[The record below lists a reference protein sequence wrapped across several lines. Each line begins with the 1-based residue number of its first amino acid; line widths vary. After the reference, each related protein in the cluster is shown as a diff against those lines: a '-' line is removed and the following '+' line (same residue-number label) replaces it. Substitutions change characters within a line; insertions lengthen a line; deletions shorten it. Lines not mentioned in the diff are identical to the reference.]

1 MKFNLFAT
9 LDWIKLCVKHPKF
22 LFGKNI
28 DWIEIVLEV
37 NGIIYMRRM
46 KFCGAEKYGVI
57 SIAAHRTVRLMRTS
71 LDFYLLNDCENLGV
85 II

>member
-22 LFGKNI
+22 LFGKNM

-37 NGIIYMRRM
+37 NGIAL
-46 KFCGAEKYGVI
+46 FVCAE
-57 SIAAHRTVRLMRTS
+57 
-71 LDFYLLNDCENLGV
+71 
-85 II
+85 